1 MLNHVALH
9 QTVIGIEALEQ
20 MAMAGEE
27 PDVIIACAGG
37 GSNFAGLTFP
47 FLGRKLRG
55 EADYRVIAAEPEA
68 APSLTRGV
76 YAYDFGDTG
85 RMAPIVKMH
94 TLGSDFMPEPIHA
107 GGLRYHGM
115 SPLVS
120 LLKEQGVIDAVS
132 VHQRA
137 CFEVGVQFAR
147 AEGILPAPESTH
159 AIKVAVDEALAAKEA
174 GEARVIL
181 FNLSGHGHFDLSSY
195 ERYLQGALEDYE
207 YPAEKVAAALANL
220 PKVG

>member
-1 MLNHVALH
+1 
-9 QTVIGIEALEQ
+9 
-20 MAMAGEE
+20 
-27 PDVIIACAGG
+27 
-37 GSNFAGLTFP
+37 
-47 FLGRKLRG
+47 
-55 EADYRVIAAEPEA
+55 
-68 APSLTRGV
+68 
-76 YAYDFGDTG
+76 
-85 RMAPIVKMH
+85 
-94 TLGSDFMPEPIHA
+94 
-107 GGLRYHGM
+107 M

-181 FNLSGHGHFDLSSY
+181 FNLSGHGHFDLSQL
-195 ERYLQGALEDYE
+195 RAL
-207 YPAEKVAAALANL
+207 PRRARSRTTSTRPRRSPGRWRNL